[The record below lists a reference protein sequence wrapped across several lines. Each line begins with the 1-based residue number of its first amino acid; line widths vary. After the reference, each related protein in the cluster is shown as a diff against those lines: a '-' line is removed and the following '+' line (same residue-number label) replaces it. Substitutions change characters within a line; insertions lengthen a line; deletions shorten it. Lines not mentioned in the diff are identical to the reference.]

1 VPSGGGNSPGTVSDL
16 KASTR
21 GVWTRDRVQVA
32 YQRPGVR
39 VHLVEVNDGHHTN
52 CKAWHAGQQEELSP
66 WGGREC
72 ETDDVPQVILLNRGE
87 GQHLGDPGPS
97 RR

>member
-1 VPSGGGNSPGTVSDL
+1 MRERLCWWCGRQ
-16 KASTR
+16 KA
-21 GVWTRDRVQVA
+21 DRL
-32 YQRPGVR
+32 RSIN
-39 VHLVEVNDGHHTN
+39 L
-52 CKAWHAGQQEELSP
+52 AGQQEELSP

-72 ETDDVPQVILLNRGE
+72 EADDVPRVILLNRGE